1 MKFNTV
7 LVLMIFGSLFNLLG
21 CKSEPKALPEQAQT
35 AQAIADENL
44 AGSTYAVTLDGKPLK
59 ELPEPDSIK
68 TQNKAKLDASRNFYL
83 GHLDDVKSYVSYG
96 AQNLKCG
103 YVENA
108 IQVLSKGIEQF
119 SNTAD
124 LYLYRGIAFVQGRQF
139 GPAVNDFWKA
149 GKAVEGQK
157 DVKGMLEKTE
167 IEKKINAGMHY
178 EIYKWM
184 GLAFQCQNDF
194 PNAEKMFEVCGDFST
209 NSDLYCMAY
218 YWQYQAYSRSGRVQD
233 AKNILESADPKMFI
247 MPVTKPYLDALL
259 YLKGSIKESELVN
272 LDQLPTTSEEALAWT
287 VKAYAIALKAELA
300 GTQDKQ
306 IRVLEKIESS
316 PFWNQMAYIAA
327 EADLHRLKGFK
338 YEEMKAKELKSNGK
352 RNQ

>member
-157 DVKGMLEKTE
+157 DVKGMLEKQRSR
-167 IEKKINAGMHY
+167 KKSMQACIMKFTSGWDWHFNVKM
-178 EIYKWM
+178 I
-184 GLAFQCQNDF
+184 FQ
-194 PNAEKMFEVCGDFST
+194 T
-209 NSDLYCMAY
+209 
-218 YWQYQAYSRSGRVQD
+218 
-233 AKNILESADPKMFI
+233 
-247 MPVTKPYLDALL
+247 
-259 YLKGSIKESELVN
+259 LKKCLKSVVIFQLIQICIAWLIIGSIR
-272 LDQLPTTSEEALAWT
+272 P
-287 VKAYAIALKAELA
+287 I
-300 GTQDKQ
+300 
-306 IRVLEKIESS
+306 
-316 PFWNQMAYIAA
+316 
-327 EADLHRLKGFK
+327 ADLAEYRMQKT
-338 YEEMKAKELKSNGK
+338 Y
-352 RNQ
+352 